1 KAYYVKMLQSKEHRV
16 AMVGNGI
23 NDALALAQAD
33 IGFVMGSGTDIAM
46 ESADIILMNDDL
58 QLLLLAV
65 DLSKKTIWNIKS
77 NLFWAFA
84 YNMLSVP
91 IAMGVLNIFG
101 GPLLSPIIAGAAMSF
116 SSISVLLN
124 SLRLKKFKVK

>member
-1 KAYYVKMLQSKEHRV
+1 VDLKLCNRT
-16 AMVGNGI
+16 
-23 NDALALAQAD
+23 
-33 IGFVMGSGTDIAM
+33 GFVMGSGTDIAM

>member
-1 KAYYVKMLQSKEHRV
+1 MLQSKEHKV

-91 IAMGVLNIFG
+91 
-101 GPLLSPIIAGAAMSF
+101 
-116 SSISVLLN
+116 VLLQ
-124 SLRLKKFKVK
+124 SFK

>member
-1 KAYYVKMLQSKEHRV
+1 MLQSKEHRV

-23 NDALALAQAD
+23 NDALVLAQAD

>member
-1 KAYYVKMLQSKEHRV
+1 MLQSKEHRV

-124 SLRLKKFKVK
+124 SLRLKKFKAK